1 LPFLFGLKVGTI
13 FAFSSG
19 AHPERMN
26 LTGIG

>member
-13 FAFSSG
+13 FAFLPG